1 MQPHSIVSRDE
12 WVAAR
17 RSLLEKEKA
26 HMRQGDAIA
35 AERRALPWVKVD
47 KRYVFDDYRWP
58 QDAGRTVRWPKPKLI
73 VHHLM
78 YAPEWE
84 AACPGC
90 SFQAEHIDGPAPHL
104 NHHDVRI
111 VAVSRTPLAK
121 LLAYKARMGWRFD
134 WVSSLGGDFNYD
146 FRVSFTKDQVAAG
159 RIDYNFGTIQIDP
172 RYVDEEL
179 PGVSVFL
186 RNDAG
191 EIFHTYSTYA
201 RGLDFLLGANHYL
214 DITPEGRNDAAHPNW
229 PRRHDEYE
237 QPGGACCESN
247 EG

>member
-1 MQPHSIVSRDE
+1 MQPHSIVARDE
-12 WVAAR
+12 WLAAR

-35 AERRALPWVKVD
+35 AERRALPWMKVE
-47 KRYVFDDYRWP
+47 KSYLFDTPD
-58 QDAGRTVRWPKPKLI
+58 GRRTLAELFGGRSQLI

-104 NHHDVRI
+104 DQHDVRI
-111 VAVSRTPLAK
+111 VAVSRAPLVK
-121 LLAYKARMGWRFD
+121 LTAYKARMGWRFD
-134 WVSSLGGDFNYD
+134 WVSSLESDFNYD
-146 FRVSFTKDQVAAG
+146 FHVSFAKEQVAQG
-159 RIDYNFGTIQIDP
+159 RVDYNFGTIRVDP

-186 RNDAG
+186 KNEAG

-214 DITPEGRNDAAHPNW
+214 DLTPQGRNDAAYPNW

-237 QPGGACCESN
+237 EAAAGCGGSIQD
-247 EG
+247 